1 MNKKE
6 TSQIIAV
13 LMASYP
19 NFLNNKGA
27 NDIQA
32 TINVWTD
39 MLADY
44 NYKEV
49 SMAIKV
55 FITQNNGGFAPS
67 IGQVIDKV
75 ISFKNQGNEMT
86 EQEAW
91 NLISKAIKNST
102 YHATEEYE
110 KLPLLLQKLAGS
122 PSQLKEWGQMESDTV
137 QTVVASNFMRSYKAK
152 SNKEREY
159 QALPNDVK
167 NLISSISNKLAI
179 ECDNNE

>member
-32 TINVWTD
+32 TINVWND

-49 SMAIKV
+49 SVAIKV
-55 FITQNNGGFAPS
+55 FITQSNSGFAPS
-67 IGQVIDKV
+67 IGQVIDKI
-75 ISFKNQGNEMT
+75 ISLKNQENEIT

-110 KLPLLLQKLAGS
+110 KLPLLLQRLVGS
-122 PSQLKEWGQMESDTV
+122 PSQLKEWGQMPGEQV
-137 QTVVASNFMRSYKAK
+137 QSVVASNFMRSYKVKA
-152 SNKEREY
+152 NKEREY
-159 QALPNDVK
+159 QALPNDIK
-167 NLISSISNKLAI
+167 DLIGNLSNKLGI
-179 ECDNNE
+179 EQN